1 MDHFSSLANDK
12 KHLLV
17 SVGSRTQ
24 DPNHNVIGARVVIAH
39 KHRLAQ
45 S

>member
-1 MDHFSSLANDK
+1 MDNLSSFEDAEKNLRI
-12 KHLLV
+12 

-39 KHRLAQ
+39 IHRLAL